1 MSFTDAI
8 KTGFR
13 KYIDFS
19 GRASRSEYWWFIL
32 FTVIARIVT
41 GFIPGVGFIVS
52 LGLLLPS
59 LSATARRLH
68 DTNRTGWWILLPIGA
83 GITGIVAGIIL
94 VTIDLL
100 LLGAA
105 IAILGPIIGF
115 LALLG
120 FLMQP
125 SDPGPNRY
133 GSCPLPPRG
142 AGIRPAHCP
151 LRGRTGRIGAP
162 EAYGESGSAP
172 PPYTPSGR
180 QYCPQCGAE
189 RASGDARSCAV
200 CGAVY

>member
-1 MSFTDAI
+1 M
-8 KTGFR
+8 
-13 KYIDFS
+13 
-19 GRASRSEYWWFIL
+19 
-32 FTVIARIVT
+32 
-41 GFIPGVGFIVS
+41 
-52 LGLLLPS
+52 PS

-83 GITGIVAGIIL
+83 GVAGIVAGIIL

-125 SDPGPNRY
+125 SDPGPNHY
-133 GSCPLPPRG
+133 GAAPFPPRG
-142 AGIRPAHCP
+142 TGGYAPIPGDPHPPRPDVYC
-151 LRGRTGRIGAP
+151 
-162 EAYGESGSAP
+162 ESGSAP
-172 PPYTPSGR
+172 PSYTPSGR

-189 RASGDARSCAV
+189 RPSADARACAV
-200 CGAVY
+200 CGAAF

>member
-1 MSFTDAI
+1 MSFTEAI
-8 KTGFR
+8 KTCFR

-41 GFIPGVGFIVS
+41 TFIPGVGFIVS

-94 VTIDLL
+94 ATIDLWV
-100 LLGAA
+100 LGVA

-133 GSCPLPPRG
+133 GSAPFPPRG
-142 AGIRPAHCP
+142 TGGYAPIPGDSYPPRPD
-151 LRGRTGRIGAP
+151 
-162 EAYGESGSAP
+162 AYGESGSAAP
-172 PPYTPSGR
+172 PPYTPGGR

-189 RASGDARSCAV
+189 RASGDERACAV
-200 CGAVY
+200 CGAAF